1 MISSRKG
8 VQINPQQI
16 ARVTGVLFIITIVA
30 SIPAAFVLYAPVLD
44 DPNYIVGAGA
54 DPGLSLGA
62 LLEFIVVIA
71 NIGTAVVLFPIVKRQ
86 NEILALGYVT
96 SRVLECAFIMVGAF
110 SLLTVVSLRSGLDPH
125 LLCSCSTHTYCYGA
139 RRRASTR
146 RSAAPPATLATDI
159 AREPR
164 DRHGRAH
171 RRGVPE
177 RPPHRGRRSGALR
190 RRALASSSH
199 ERVPPNDGGISIG
212 QAAIA
217 ALGTEFAGH
226 EARNGGAAPRPMPQ
240 LIPPSRPSSRM
251 SGGRAR

>member
-110 SLLTVVSLRSGLDPH
+110 SLLTVVSLRSGLDPALPLEDFAGSAGADDA
-125 LLCSCSTHTYCYGA
+125 LLVTVGKSLVALHDWTFLFGPGILAGVGNGLMLGYLMYKSALVPPGMAVLGLIGGPVLVAAAVAILFGVIDAGSVWQVIATLPEFLWELSLGIWLIV
-139 RRRASTR
+139 RGFN
-146 RSAAPPATLATDI
+146 RSALAYSLN
-159 AREPR
+159 
-164 DRHGRAH
+164 H
-171 RRGVPE
+171 
-177 RPPHRGRRSGALR
+177 
-190 RRALASSSH
+190 
-199 ERVPPNDGGISIG
+199 
-212 QAAIA
+212 
-217 ALGTEFAGH
+217 
-226 EARNGGAAPRPMPQ
+226 
-240 LIPPSRPSSRM
+240 SR
-251 SGGRAR
+251 